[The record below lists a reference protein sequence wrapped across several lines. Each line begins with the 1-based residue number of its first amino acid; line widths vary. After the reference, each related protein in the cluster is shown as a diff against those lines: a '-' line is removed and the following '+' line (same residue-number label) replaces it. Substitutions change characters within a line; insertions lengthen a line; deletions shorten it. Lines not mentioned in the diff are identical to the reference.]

1 MSSGSNSEDK
11 QNHGRALS
19 STGHS
24 VVPDNQ
30 QTKALA
36 KTISNDHNNTEKQ
49 VFESLERI
57 AGTVVGAFLLGSL
70 QKYAQLAKQ
79 SSSSSSPAPPSRFS
93 PLSRP
98 VSSPVSPSSSGSPT
112 STVISY

>member
-11 QNHGRALS
+11 QNHGRALYS
-19 STGHS
+19 PEHSTG
-24 VVPDNQ
+24 PNNQ

-79 SSSSSSPAPPSRFS
+79 STSSSSPAPPSRFS

-98 VSSPVSPSSSGSPT
+98 VSSPSPTSSRSPT